1 MPISAKIR
9 VVTIAGAF
17 ALAAGSAFAADAAK
31 EISTAA
37 QHAGF
42 AAAATVVETVHS
54 HLHHT
59 VNCLVGPSGAGYDA
73 KEADPCKGM
82 GRGAIPDTSDAAK
95 KKSLEAALASANQG
109 IAASDLAAA
118 KKAAAETQAALQK

>member
-1 MPISAKIR
+1 
-9 VVTIAGAF
+9 
-17 ALAAGSAFAADAAK
+17 
-31 EISTAA
+31 
-37 QHAGF
+37 
-42 AAAATVVETVHS
+42 
-54 HLHHT
+54 

>member
-1 MPISAKIR
+1 MKISAKIR

-17 ALAAGSAFAADAAK
+17 VLAAGSAFAADAAK

-59 VNCLVGPSGAGYDA
+59 VNCLVGPGGAGYDA

-82 GRGAIPDTSDAAK
+82 GQGAIPDTSDAAK